1 MVVSN
6 TSPLNYLILI
16 EQIDVLPRLYDRVI
30 IPPSVN
36 EELRAPQTPEA
47 VRTWI
52 RDPPDWLE
60 ISSEAGSLA
69 STLDGLHAGERE
81 AISLALHVQAD
92 ALIID
97 ERRGRIE
104 AEARGLKVIGT
115 IGVIASAQERG
126 LLDLTSSITRL
137 QQTTFHV
144 SPKLLAALMQ
154 RYGNPEQ

>member
-16 EQIDVLPRLYDRVI
+16 EQIDVLPRLYDRLI

-36 EELRAPQTPEA
+36 QELRAQQTPES

-52 RDPPDWLE
+52 RDPPNWLE
-60 ISSEAGSLA
+60 ISSEAGSPD
-69 STLDGLHAGERE
+69 STLDGLHAGERD
-81 AISLALHVQAD
+81 AISLALRVRAD

-104 AEARGLKVIGT
+104 AEERGLKVIGT
-115 IGVIASAQERG
+115 MGVIASAHERG

-137 QQTTFHV
+137 LQTTFHV

-154 RYGNPEQ
+154 RYENPRQ